1 MNKEKKNKTK
11 TTYKKTKCFESNLFI
26 ISFSYYYFQEMNEN
40 IQDFFFFY
48 ILTFNKK
55 EKKQ

>member
-1 MNKEKKNKTK
+1 MKEKKKTK

-26 ISFSYYYFQEMNEN
+26 ISFFYYYFQEMNEN
-40 IQDFFFFY
+40 IQDFFLFY

-55 EKKQ
+55 KQ